1 MATVPYMAATLI
13 YHSKVQLLH
22 KKTEA
27 VAIAEAK
34 VWKVPKSKDY
44 PDGVKY
50 TLFLVLKETGETII
64 GFDNHKPKGHHF
76 HKGSN
81 EERYNF
87 VSQDALVV
95 EFWDLVKKEEFVL

>member
-1 MATVPYMAATLI
+1 MPYVTATLV

-22 KKTEA
+22 KTSEA

-50 TLFLVLKETGETII
+50 SLFLVLKETGEVIV
-64 GFDNHKPKGHHF
+64 GFDNHKPKGHHL
-76 HKGSN
+76 HRHGR
-81 EERYNF
+81 EEGHEVQN
-87 VSQDALVV
+87 VDTLVE
-95 EFWDLVKKEEFVL
+95 EFWDLVKEEGFQI